1 MEKNDE
7 IIWVEVTEVLSGDTY
22 KLWHEDGK
30 MLVWHRG
37 KRRVFP
43 AEGIVRAAGPSL
55 CKGQKGI
62 TVPVTRTSGE
72 KGVVEMMRRG
82 TYHHGQETGGF

>member
-30 MLVWHRG
+30 MLIWHRG

-43 AEGIVRAAGPSL
+43 AEGIAQLQDQACVRNRKGKL
-55 CKGQKGI
+55 CL
-62 TVPVTRTSGE
+62 
-72 KGVVEMMRRG
+72 
-82 TYHHGQETGGF
+82 